1 MSVSQKLASHPITDT
16 GKDACFSLLMVP
28 SETPKSLQKIYIMQ
42 SSQKLDKQKILE
54 SLQNQR
60 RRKRGGDPLN
70 RTSLKTKKFK
80 ANPGV
85 RAEGVKANNAI
96 LPSALAALL
105 PPGSKKKQRSR

>member
-60 RRKRGGDPLN
+60 RKRGGDPLN
-70 RTSLKTKKFK
+70 WTSLKTKECN

-85 RAEGVKANNAI
+85 RAAGVKANNAI